1 MKKGALTAA
10 LYLTLASVGCGSGN
24 SNDQPANPDLTIGVL
39 VNESGS
45 ETDQFVLAAA
55 RLAAQ
60 NAQASGV
67 TVAVVSKNTNGDGAG
82 AAQALQELL
91 NQGIKVVVGP
101 TSSGE
106 AQGALPLA
114 NSAGALLVSPG
125 STAQSLAIAGD
136 ALYRLSPTNDVL
148 SQTTLD
154 LLQEK
159 GFSALVTVNRDDL
172 GNTEEASELRRL
184 AAANGIA
191 LQPPISYPRDTG
203 TDFRGVAGEI
213 ANAVTRAGGSP
224 AAVAV
229 AVFGLEEVA
238 DLLADCSGYSE
249 LQAIT
254 FLGSDGISQNSVIV
268 SSAGPAFFALGAGN
282 FPSPLLSVPPD
293 QQAEAAAISSQI
305 GDPLPDAFS
314 LNGYDAVTIMVNA
327 FKADSSFAAGG
338 AGTRAAFVAAAD
350 GYSGLTGTIDL
361 DAAGD
366 RISGH
371 YTYWGVCSLGGL
383 INWYD
388 VGSWTPRSP
397 SSTQGTATF
406 VGCPVE

>member
-91 NQGIKVVVGP
+91 NQGVKVVVGP

-154 LLQEK
+154 LVQEE

-191 LQPPISYPRDTG
+191 LQPPISYPTDTG

-238 DLLADCSGYSE
+238 DLLADCAGYSE
-249 LQAIT
+249 LQGVT
-254 FLGSDGISQNSVIV
+254 FFGSDGISQNSVIV

-293 QQAEAAAISSQI
+293 QQAEATAISSQI

-338 AGTRAAFVAAAD
+338 AATRAAFVAAAD

-383 INWYD
+383 INWYG
-388 VGSWTPRSP
+388 VGSWSPRSP
-397 SSTQGTATF
+397 SSTQGVATF

>member
-1 MKKGALTAA
+1 MKKTALSAA
-10 LYLTLASVGCGSGN
+10 LCLALASLGCGSGN

-39 VNESGS
+39 VDEAGS
-45 ETDQFVLAAA
+45 ESDQFVLAAA

-60 NAQASGV
+60 NAQAAGV
-67 TVAVVSKNTNGDGAG
+67 TVAIVSKNTNGDGAG
-82 AAQALQELL
+82 AAQGLQELL
-91 NQGIKVVVGP
+91 NEGIKIVVGP

-148 SQTTLD
+148 SQTTVD
-154 LLQEK
+154 LLEEE

-172 GNTEEASELRRL
+172 GNAEEASEVRRL

-191 LQPPISYPRDTG
+191 LQPPISYPQDTG

-213 ANAVTRAGGSP
+213 ASAVTAAGGSP
-224 AAVAV
+224 NRVAV
-229 AVFGLEEVA
+229 AVFGLDEVA

-249 LQAIT
+249 LTGIT
-254 FLGSDGISQNSVIV
+254 FFGSDGISQSSAIV
-268 SSAGPAFFALGAGN
+268 SSAGPAFFAVGAGS

-293 QQAEAAAISSQI
+293 QEAKASAISSQI

-327 FKADSSFAAGG
+327 FKAAPSFAAGG
-338 AGTRAAFVAAAD
+338 TATRAAFVAAAD

-388 VGSWTPRSP
+388 VGSWAPRSP

-406 VGCPVE
+406 FGCPVE